1 MSERLSPIE
10 TVMWRAGQDPTLRMT
25 IGTLVVLDQSP
36 SRDALVA
43 RLEAAVSEVP
53 RLAAHPERLAAGPGR
68 PTWTADDDHAV
79 EYHVRSL
86 ALAAPDRREIC
97 WTWSGCWSRCR
108 STRCAHPGT

>member
-25 IGTLVVLDQSP
+25 IGTLVVLDRSP

-68 PTWTADDDHAV
+68 PTWTRDDDTTSTVELPGADAIRRRQPTVHAL
-79 EYHVRSL
+79 E
-86 ALAAPDRREIC
+86 AKTA
-97 WTWSGCWSRCR
+97 
-108 STRCAHPGT
+108 